1 LASGE
6 LFLQFMQS
14 RKSLAI
20 IFASL
25 AILCAA
31 IFAYRHWRAK
41 DALSVRLEMLGQ
53 LPADTD
59 AIFFLDF
66 DTLRSSPF
74 LAQILAWAPQSS
86 QDPDYAQFVKETG
99 FDYERDLDRI
109 AIAISPAGAGSNY
122 FLEAE
127 GRFDRKKIE
136 AYVGKYGK
144 LQNVSGRMFFG
155 VPLGSATSSN
165 STAGNSTAGN
175 SKPGNSGKTVY
186 LTFLRED
193 RVALSSTPL
202 ALTVSAPQ
210 KISSEEWR
218 EHFRRLAGAP
228 IFGIFFQESSLLNYA
243 QQTTGGYRSP
253 QLAALL
259 AQLEWL
265 TIAAKPEGDVMRVVA
280 DGESSS
286 ETVVRQLQEM
296 LGGIALLARAGL
308 NEPRTRKD
316 VDPQVR
322 EAMVGLLD
330 SADIQKM
337 DRGTSKSVRVS
348 FIVTPKLL
356 EAGHMAATA
365 PGQSS
370 GH

>member
-1 LASGE
+1 
-6 LFLQFMQS
+6 LQFMQS
-14 RKSLAI
+14 RKSLVI
-20 IFASL
+20 IFAS
-25 AILCAA
+25 AILCGA
-31 IFAYRHWRAK
+31 IFAYRHWRQK
-41 DALSVRLEMLGQ
+41 DALTVRLEMLGQ
-53 LPADTD
+53 VPADTD

-66 DTLRSSPF
+66 NSLRSSPF

-86 QDPDYAQFVKETG
+86 QEPDYAQFMKETG
-99 FDYERDLDRI
+99 FNYERDLDRV
-109 AIAISPAGAGSNY
+109 AIAIVPAGAGSNY

-136 AYVGKYGK
+136 AYAAKYGK
-144 LQNVSGRMFFG
+144 PQNVSGRTFFG
-155 VPLGSATSSN
+155 LPVGNSTPSN
-165 STAGNSTAGN
+165 SASGNSTAGN
-175 SKPGNSGKTVY
+175 SSRTVY
-186 LTFLRED
+186 LTFLRDD

-202 ALTVSAPQ
+202 ALTVNAPRQ
-210 KISSEEWR
+210 VSSEEWR
-218 EHFRRLAGAP
+218 EHFRRLAGVP
-228 IFGIFFQESSLLNYA
+228 IFGVFFQDSSLLNYA
-243 QQTTGGYRSP
+243 QQAPGGYRSP

-265 TIAAKPEGDVMRVVA
+265 TIAAKPEGDVLRVVA

-308 NEPRTRKD
+308 SEPRTRRD

-322 EAMVGLLD
+322 EALVGLLD

-337 DRGTSKSVRVS
+337 DRGTSKSVRLS

-356 EAGHMAATA
+356 EVGHTAATA
-365 PGQSS
+365 PGQL
-370 GH
+370 GGR

>member
-1 LASGE
+1 
-6 LFLQFMQS
+6 LQFMQS

-31 IFAYRHWRAK
+31 IFAYRHWRTK

-66 DTLRSSPF
+66 DALRSSPF

-86 QDPDYAQFVKETG
+86 QDADYAQSVKETG

-109 AIAISPAGAGSNY
+109 AIAIMPAGAGSNY

-136 AYVGKYGK
+136 AYLAKYGK
-144 LQNVSGRMFFG
+144 PQNVSGQTFFG
-155 VPLGSATSSN
+155 VPLTLGNSTSSN
-165 STAGNSTAGN
+165 SV
-175 SKPGNSGKTVY
+175 PGDSSKTVY
-186 LTFLRED
+186 LIFLRDD
-193 RVALSSTPL
+193 RLALSSTPL
-202 ALTVSAPQ
+202 VLTVSAPQ
-210 KISSEEWR
+210 RISSEEWR

-228 IFGIFFQESSLLNYA
+228 LFGIFFQDSSLLSYA
-243 QQTTGGYRSP
+243 QQAPGGYRSP
-253 QLAALL
+253 QLVALL

-265 TIAAKPEGDVMRVVA
+265 TIAAKPEGDVLRVVA

-286 ETVVRQLQEM
+286 DAVVRQLQEM
-296 LGGIALLARAGL
+296 LSGIALLARAGL

>member
-1 LASGE
+1 VNGE
-6 LFLQFMQS
+6 FFLQFRQS
-14 RKSLAI
+14 RKSLII
-20 IFASL
+20 IFATL
-25 AILCAA
+25 AILCGA
-31 IFAYRHWRAK
+31 IFAYRHWRQR
-41 DALSVRLEMLGQ
+41 DALSVRVEMLGQ
-53 LPADTD
+53 LPADAD

-66 DTLRSSPF
+66 DSLRSSPF

-86 QDPDYAQFVKETG
+86 RDPEYAQFVKETG
-99 FDYERDLDRI
+99 FNYERDLDRV
-109 AIAISPAGAGSNY
+109 AIAIMPAGAASNY
-122 FLEAE
+122 FLEAD

-136 AYVGKYGK
+136 AYVAKYGK
-144 LQNVSGRMFFG
+144 PQTVSGRIFFG
-155 VPLGSATSSN
+155 VPLGNPNSDNSASDHSSRRL
-165 STAGNSTAGN
+165 
-175 SKPGNSGKTVY
+175 Y
-186 LTFLRED
+186 LTFLRDD

-202 ALTVSAPQ
+202 ALTVTAPRR
-210 KISSEEWR
+210 ISSEEWR

-228 IFGIFFQESSLLNYA
+228 IFGIFFQDSTLLNYA
-243 QQTTGGYRSP
+243 QQAPGGYRSP

-259 AQLEWL
+259 GQLEWL
-265 TIAAKPEGDVMRVVA
+265 TIAAKPEGEVLRVVA

-296 LGGIALLARAGL
+296 LGGIVMLARAGL
-308 NEPRTRKD
+308 SEPRTRRD

-322 EAMVGLLD
+322 EALVGLLD

-365 PGQSS
+365 PG
-370 GH
+370 GR

>member
-1 LASGE
+1 
-6 LFLQFMQS
+6 MQS

-31 IFAYRHWRAK
+31 IFAYHRWQTQ
-41 DALSVRLEMLGQ
+41 DGLSVRLEMLGQ

-66 DTLRSSPF
+66 NALRSSPF

-122 FLEAE
+122 FLDAE

-136 AYVGKYGK
+136 AYVAKYGK
-144 LQNVSGRMFFG
+144 PQNVSGRMFFG

-165 STAGNSTAGN
+165 STEGNSTSSNSAPGN
-175 SKPGNSGKTVY
+175 SKPGISSRTVY
-186 LTFLRED
+186 LTFLQDD
-193 RVALSSTPL
+193 RLALSSTPF
-202 ALTVSAPQ
+202 ALTARAPQ
-210 KISSEEWR
+210 RISSEEWH

-228 IFGIFFQESSLLNYA
+228 IFGIFFQDSSPLNYA
-243 QQTTGGYRSP
+243 QQTTGEYRSP

-286 ETVVRQLQEM
+286 EMVVRQLQEM
-296 LGGIALLARAGL
+296 LGGIVLLARAGL

-356 EAGHMAATA
+356 KAGHMAATA
-365 PGQSS
+365 PEQSS

>member
-1 LASGE
+1 
-6 LFLQFMQS
+6 MQS
-14 RKSLAI
+14 RKSLVI
-20 IFASL
+20 IFVSL
-25 AILCAA
+25 AALCGA
-31 IFAYRHWRAK
+31 IFAYRHWRQR
-41 DALSVRLEMLGQ
+41 DALGVRLEMLGQ

-66 DTLRSSPF
+66 DSLRTSPF

-86 QDPDYAQFVKETG
+86 QDAEYAQFVKETG
-99 FDYERDLDRI
+99 FNYEQDLDRV
-109 AIAISPAGAGSNY
+109 AIAIIPVGTGSNY

-136 AYVGKYGK
+136 AYAAKYGK
-144 LQNVSGRMFFG
+144 PQNVSGRTFFG
-155 VPLGSATSSN
+155 VPFGNSASSN
-165 STAGNSTAGN
+165 SAAGNS
-175 SKPGNSGKTVY
+175 SRMVY
-186 LTFLRED
+186 LTFLGDD

-202 ALTVSAPQ
+202 ALTVNAPRR
-210 KISSEEWR
+210 ISSEEWR

-228 IFGIFFQESSLLNYA
+228 IFGIFFQDSSLLNYA
-243 QQTTGGYRSP
+243 QQAPGGYRSP

-265 TIAAKPEGDVMRVVA
+265 TIAAKPEGDALRVVA
-280 DGESSS
+280 DGETPS

-308 NEPRTRKD
+308 SEPRTRRD
-316 VDPQVR
+316 LDPELR
-322 EAMVGLLD
+322 SALVGLLD

-356 EAGHMAATA
+356 EVGHTATTA
-365 PGQSS
+365 PGQL
-370 GH
+370 GGR

>member
-1 LASGE
+1 
-6 LFLQFMQS
+6 MRS
-14 RKSLAI
+14 RKSLI
-20 IFASL
+20 IVCASL
-25 AILCAA
+25 AIFCGA
-31 IFAYRHWRAK
+31 IFAYRHWRER

-53 LPADTD
+53 LPTDTD

-66 DTLRSSPF
+66 DSLRSSPF

-86 QDPDYAQFVKETG
+86 QDAEYAQFVKETG
-99 FDYERDLDRI
+99 FNYERDLDRV
-109 AIAISPAGAGSNY
+109 AIAIMPAGAGSNY

-136 AYVGKYGK
+136 AYVAKYGK
-144 LQNVSGRMFFG
+144 PQNVSGRIFFG
-155 VPLGSATSSN
+155 VPLGSSTS
-165 STAGNSTAGN
+165 GNPA
-175 SKPGNSGKTVY
+175 SGKSSRITY
-186 LTFLRED
+186 LTFLRDD

-210 KISSEEWR
+210 RISFGEWR

-228 IFGIFFQESSLLNYA
+228 IFGIFFQDSSLLNYA
-243 QQTTGGYRSP
+243 QQAPGGYRSP

-259 AQLEWL
+259 GQLEWL
-265 TIAAKPEGDVMRVVA
+265 TIAAKPEGDVLRVVA

-296 LGGIALLARAGL
+296 LGGIVMLARAGL
-308 NEPRTRKD
+308 SEPRTRRD

-322 EAMVGLLD
+322 EALVGLLD

-348 FIVTPKLL
+348 FMVTPKLL
-356 EAGHMAATA
+356 EAGHMAASA
-365 PGQSS
+365 PG
-370 GH
+370 GR